1 MVLGALGGAPGGIWA
16 PRLPKAQKNSKIAPF
31 RPPPREPD
39 GPSGNPFCLLGAY
52 CSIKNEFRNRARV
65 PTRFL
70 NILGAIREGPTRNPL
85 QPARSKRMSDHYS
98 RTHKRT
104 PKCEPKG
111 AVLGAKIVT
120 ILIFSRLCREN
131 GVRKSMQKKE

>member
-16 PRLPKAQKNSKIAPF
+16 PRRPKAQKNSKIAPF

-39 GPSGNPFCLLGAY
+39 GPSGNPFCLLWAY
-52 CSIKNEFRNRARV
+52 CSIKNEFRNRTRV
-65 PTRFL
+65 PTRFF

-98 RTHKRT
+98 RTQKGLQNVSQKVPFWEPRSSLYSFLVAFVAKT
-104 PKCEPKG
+104 GLENRCE
-111 AVLGAKIVT
+111 
-120 ILIFSRLCREN
+120 
-131 GVRKSMQKKE
+131 KK